1 MPVVSAINFSGF
13 SDDSVLPIK
22 LESRFCRLKSFPAI
36 AKPKTHI
43 NDNHY
48 HHHTEKTHTISSL
61 SSFKSNF
68 KRKGCFLCS
77 PKSASK
83 EKSRESPILGD
94 DLDWGIKNDEFL
106 SDLRYFF
113 FVKEQ
118 EKILQKAIKEQEKV
132 SGEVQ
137 KTVKWANQFSRFP
150 VLYSFWTNY
159 TSAARLDF
167 STLNGQDFPDCTLR

>member
-1 MPVVSAINFSGF
+1 MPVGSRSPKKVNAGDTILQTVVSAINFSGF

-22 LESRFCRLKSFPAI
+22 LESQFCRLKSFPAI

-48 HHHTEKTHTISSL
+48 HHHTKKTHTISSL

-68 KRKGCFLCS
+68 KRV
-77 PKSASK
+77 SK

-150 VLYSFWTNY
+150 VLYSFWTN
-159 TSAARLDF
+159 
-167 STLNGQDFPDCTLR
+167 